1 MGTDRQSSG
10 EGNAGERKTS
20 TVEGA
25 RGGSG
30 AAAELGNGPAKT
42 QAPRPHLDGQACII
56 QPSSRLRSPAKGPHN
71 P

>member
-10 EGNAGERKTS
+10 EDSAGERKTS

-25 RGGSG
+25 RDGSG
-30 AAAELGNGPAKT
+30 AAAELGNGPAN
-42 QAPRPHLDGQACII
+42 LDGQACII